1 MIQAQVNYY
10 NHGVLIRRLTGVSL
24 VQGHPLR
31 SSLNMHDI
39 VLLLVMYEDESHAQA
54 HCGSPQDGE
63 HLHR

>member
-10 NHGVLIRRLTGVSL
+10 NHSVLIRRLTGVSL

-39 VLLLVMYEDESHAQA
+39 VLLVYEDESHAQA

-63 HLHR
+63 HLPS